1 MKTMLNE
8 LLKLANTLLA
18 VFVASGGAVALSKY
32 LKGRES
38 TEKNENIKRALEF
51 SNQAVLVAQ
60 AFIGTGEVQQ
70 AAAAA
75 EMKKRLDENNIGKNF
90 TEEQILTYIK
100 QSYAVN
106 KANGTLAAVK
116 PLVSAEA
123 LAEAEAV
130 VNRPSENA

>member
-8 LLKLANTLLA
+8 LLKLVNTLLA
-18 VFVASGGAVALSKY
+18 VFVTSGGAIALSKY
-32 LKGRES
+32 LQGRAS

-51 SNQAVLVAQ
+51 SNQAVLTAQ
-60 AFIGTGEVQQ
+60 SFIGTGELQQ

-75 EMKKRLDENNIGKNF
+75 ELKKRLDENNIGKNF

-100 QSYAVN
+100 QAYAVN
-106 KANGTLAAVK
+106 KANGTLDAVK

-130 VNRPSENA
+130 INSQLENA

>member
-1 MKTMLNE
+1 MLNE
-8 LLKLANTLLA
+8 ILKLANTLLA
-18 VFVASGGAVALSKY
+18 VFVTSGGAIALSKY
-32 LKGRES
+32 LQGRES

-75 EMKKRLDENNIGKNF
+75 ELKKRLDENNIGEKF
-90 TEEQILTYIK
+90 TEAQILTYIK
-100 QSYAVN
+100 QAYAIN
-106 KANGTLAAVK
+106 KANGTLSAVK

-130 VNRPSENA
+130 IQQPKETA

>member
-1 MKTMLNE
+1 MLNE
-8 LLKLANTLLA
+8 ILKLVNTLLA
-18 VFVASGGAVALSKY
+18 VFVTSGGAIALSKY
-32 LKGRES
+32 LQGRAS

-51 SNQAVLVAQ
+51 SNQSVLTAQ

-75 EMKKRLDENNIGKNF
+75 ELKKRLDENNIGKNF

-100 QSYAVN
+100 QAYAVN

-130 VNRPSENA
+130 INRQSETA

>member
-1 MKTMLNE
+1 MLNE

-18 VFVASGGAVALSKY
+18 VFVTSGGAVAFSKY
-32 LKGRES
+32 LKGRAS

-51 SNQAVLVAQ
+51 SNQAVLTAQ

-75 EMKKRLDENNIGKNF
+75 ELKKRLDENNIGQFF
-90 TEEQILTYIK
+90 TEAQILTYIK
-100 QSYAVN
+100 QAYAVN

-130 VNRPSENA
+130 VNQPAETA

>member
-1 MKTMLNE
+1 MLNE

-18 VFVASGGAVALSKY
+18 VFVTSGGAIALSKY
-32 LKGRES
+32 LQGRAS

-51 SNQAVLVAQ
+51 STQAVLVAQ

-75 EMKKRLDENNIGKNF
+75 EMKKRLDENGIGEKF
-90 TEEQILTYIK
+90 TEAQILTYIK
-100 QSYAVN
+100 QAYAVN

-130 VNRPSENA
+130 INQPKETA

>member
-1 MKTMLNE
+1 MLNE

-18 VFVASGGAVALSKY
+18 VFVTSGGAIALSKY

-70 AAAAA
+70 AAAAT
-75 EMKKRLDENNIGKNF
+75 ELKKRLDENNIGKNF

-100 QSYAVN
+100 QAYAVN
-106 KANGTLAAVK
+106 KANGTLDAVK
-116 PLVSAEA
+116 PLVSAEE

-130 VNRPSENA
+130 INSQLETA

>member
-1 MKTMLNE
+1 MLNE

-18 VFVASGGAVALSKY
+18 VFVTSGGAIALSKY
-32 LKGRES
+32 LKGRAS

-75 EMKKRLDENNIGKNF
+75 KMKKRLDENNIGKNF
-90 TEEQILTYIK
+90 TEEQSLTYIK
-100 QSYAVN
+100 KAYAVN
-106 KANGTLAAVK
+106 KAHVTLGAVK
-116 PLVSAEA
+116 PLVSAES
-123 LAEAEAV
+123 LAEAEKV
-130 VNRPSENA
+130 VNNQSETA

>member
-1 MKTMLNE
+1 MLNE

-18 VFVASGGAVALSKY
+18 VFVTSGGAIALSKY
-32 LKGRES
+32 LKGRAS

-75 EMKKRLDENNIGKNF
+75 EMKKRLDENNIGNNF
-90 TEEQILTYIK
+90 TEAQILTYIK
-100 QSYAVN
+100 QAYAVN
-106 KANGTLAAVK
+106 KANGTLDAVK
-116 PLVSAEA
+116 PLVSDKD
-123 LAEAEAV
+123 LSEAESAIAV
-130 VNRPSENA
+130 TFETA

>member
-1 MKTMLNE
+1 MLNE

-18 VFVASGGAVALSKY
+18 VFVTSGGAIALSKY
-32 LKGRES
+32 LKGRAS

-75 EMKKRLDENNIGKNF
+75 EMKKRLDENNIGNFF

-100 QSYAVN
+100 QAYAMN
-106 KANGTLAAVK
+106 KANGTLDAVK
-116 PLVSAEA
+116 PLVSDKA
-123 LAEAEAV
+123 L
-130 VNRPSENA
+130 SESESAIAMTFETA

>member
-1 MKTMLNE
+1 MLNE
-8 LLKLANTLLA
+8 ILKLANTLLA
-18 VFVASGGAVALSKY
+18 VFVTSGGAIALSKY
-32 LKGRES
+32 LHGRAS

-60 AFIGTGEVQQ
+60 AFIGTGQVQQ
-70 AAAAA
+70 ASAAA
-75 EMKKRLDENNIGKNF
+75 EMKRRLDENGIGEKF
-90 TEEQILTYIK
+90 TEAQILTYIK
-100 QSYAVN
+100 QAYAIS

-130 VNRPSENA
+130 VNQPAETA

>member
-1 MKTMLNE
+1 MLNE
-8 LLKLANTLLA
+8 IFKLANTLLA
-18 VFVASGGAVALSKY
+18 VFVTSGGAIALSKY
-32 LKGRES
+32 LQGRAS

-51 SNQAVLVAQ
+51 SNQAVLTAQ

-90 TEEQILTYIK
+90 TEAQILTYIK
-100 QSYAVN
+100 QAYAIN
-106 KANGTLAAVK
+106 KANGTLSAVK

-130 VNRPSENA
+130 IQQPKETA

>member
-1 MKTMLNE
+1 MLNE
-8 LLKLANTLLA
+8 ILKLVNTLLA
-18 VFVASGGAVALSKY
+18 VFVTSGGAIALSKY
-32 LKGRES
+32 LQGRVS

-51 SNQAVLVAQ
+51 SNQAVLTAQ

-70 AAAAA
+70 AAAAS
-75 EMKKRLDENNIGKNF
+75 ELKKRLDENGIGEKF
-90 TEEQILTYIK
+90 TEAQILSYIK
-100 QSYAVN
+100 SAYALN

-130 VNRPSENA
+130 VNQPKETA

>member
-1 MKTMLNE
+1 MLNE

-18 VFVASGGAVALSKY
+18 VFVTSGGAIALSKY
-32 LKGRES
+32 LKGRAS

-70 AAAAA
+70 AAAAT
-75 EMKKRLDENNIGKNF
+75 ELKKRLDENNIGKNF

-100 QSYAVN
+100 QAYAIN
-106 KANGTLAAVK
+106 KANGTLGAVK
-116 PLVSAEA
+116 PLVSEEA

-130 VNRPSENA
+130 INQPKETA

>member
-1 MKTMLNE
+1 MLNE

-18 VFVASGGAVALSKY
+18 VFVTSGGTIALSKY
-32 LKGRES
+32 LKGRAS

-51 SNQAVLVAQ
+51 SNQAVLTAQ

-75 EMKKRLDENNIGKNF
+75 ELKKRLDENGIGKNF
-90 TEEQILTYIK
+90 TEAQILTYIK
-100 QSYAVN
+100 QAYAIN

-130 VNRPSENA
+130 ISQPKETA

>member
-1 MKTMLNE
+1 MLNE

-18 VFVASGGAVALSKY
+18 VFVTSGGAVALSKY
-32 LKGRES
+32 LKGRAS

-75 EMKKRLDENNIGKNF
+75 ELKKRLDENNIGENF
-90 TEEQILTYIK
+90 TEDQILTYIK
-100 QSYAVN
+100 QAYAIN

-130 VNRPSENA
+130 INKPKETA

>member
-1 MKTMLNE
+1 MLNE
-8 LLKLANTLLA
+8 ILKLANTLLA
-18 VFVASGGAVALSKY
+18 VFVTSGGAIALSKY
-32 LKGRES
+32 LHGRAS

-60 AFIGTGEVQQ
+60 AFIGTGQVQQ

-75 EMKKRLDENNIGKNF
+75 EMKKRLDENNIGEKF
-90 TEEQILTYIK
+90 TEAQILTYIK
-100 QSYAVN
+100 QAYTIN

-130 VNRPSENA
+130 IQQPKETA

>member
-1 MKTMLNE
+1 MLNE

-18 VFVASGGAVALSKY
+18 VFVTSGGAIALSKY
-32 LKGRES
+32 LKGRAS

-60 AFIGTGEVQQ
+60 AFIGGEVQQ

-90 TEEQILTYIK
+90 TEAQILTYIK
-100 QSYAVN
+100 QAYAVN
-106 KANGTLAAVK
+106 KANGTLGAVK

-130 VNRPSENA
+130 INRQSETA

>member
-1 MKTMLNE
+1 MLNE
-8 LLKLANTLLA
+8 ILKLVNTLLA
-18 VFVASGGAVALSKY
+18 VFVTSGGAIALSKY
-32 LKGRES
+32 LQGRAS

-51 SNQAVLVAQ
+51 SNQSVLTAQ

-70 AAAAA
+70 ATAAA
-75 EMKKRLDENNIGKNF
+75 EMKKRLDENGIGENF
-90 TEEQILTYIK
+90 TESQILTYIK
-100 QSYAVN
+100 QAYAIN

-130 VNRPSENA
+130 INQPKETA

>member
-1 MKTMLNE
+1 MLNE
-8 LLKLANTLLA
+8 ILKLANTLLA
-18 VFVASGGAVALSKY
+18 VFVTSGGAIALSKY
-32 LKGRES
+32 LQGRVS

-75 EMKKRLDENNIGKNF
+75 ELKKRLDENNIGEKF
-90 TEEQILTYIK
+90 TEAQILTYIK
-100 QSYAVN
+100 QAYAIN

-130 VNRPSENA
+130 INQPKETA

>member
-1 MKTMLNE
+1 MLNE

-18 VFVASGGAVALSKY
+18 VFVTSGGAIALSKY
-32 LKGRES
+32 LKGRAS

-75 EMKKRLDENNIGKNF
+75 KMKKRLDENNIGKNF

-100 QSYAVN
+100 QAYAVN
-106 KANGTLAAVK
+106 KANGTLGAVK
-116 PLVSAEA
+116 PLVSAES
-123 LAEAEAV
+123 LAEAEKV
-130 VNRPSENA
+130 VNNQSETA

>member
-1 MKTMLNE
+1 MLNE

-18 VFVASGGAVALSKY
+18 VFVTSGGTIALSKY
-32 LKGRES
+32 LKGRSS

-70 AAAAA
+70 EAAAA

-90 TEEQILTYIK
+90 TEAQILTYIK
-100 QSYAVN
+100 QAYAVN

-116 PLVSAEA
+116 PLVSEEA

-130 VNRPSENA
+130 VNRASETA

>member
-1 MKTMLNE
+1 MLNE
-8 LLKLANTLLA
+8 ILKLVNTLLA
-18 VFVASGGAVALSKY
+18 VFVTSGGAIALSNY
-32 LKGRES
+32 LKGRAS

-51 SNQAVLVAQ
+51 SNQAVLTAQ

-75 EMKKRLDENNIGKNF
+75 ELKKRLDENSIGKNF
-90 TEEQILTYIK
+90 TEAQILTYIK
-100 QSYAVN
+100 QAYSIN
-106 KANGTLAAVK
+106 KANGTLDAVK

-130 VNRPSENA
+130 VNRQSETA